1 MNAMKKQ
8 QHYAGLILETEH
20 DPLHSSY
27 KNSVDTL
34 KCVLKLPNS
43 KMLDLHSKP
52 NFQAT
57 NSERS
62 FFVSEI
68 CIIWYILCIKY
79 ISLTGQFWYNYVDS
93 ALCNPRV
100 QLLFPLAATNGENK
114 ERL

>member
-34 KCVLKLPNS
+34 KCVIKLPNG

-52 NFQAT
+52 NFKLQIQREA
-57 NSERS
+57 
-62 FFVSEI
+62 FLFQ
-68 CIIWYILCIKY
+68 KY
-79 ISLTGQFWYNYVDS
+79 V
-93 ALCNPRV
+93 
-100 QLLFPLAATNGENK
+100 
-114 ERL
+114 